1 MRRRRQVRS
10 ERSEWRSTSHQ
21 HDPAIVRSLLEMYDF
36 EMWPRVRAD
45 GGAYERHGGRVADE
59 QRRLRL
65 AIGGDELR
73 GFQVVDEALQ
83 PDVERLQPLHA
94 AESVAPVG

>member
-1 MRRRRQVRS
+1 M
-10 ERSEWRSTSHQ
+10 
-21 HDPAIVRSLLEMYDF
+21 DDF

-45 GGAYERHGGRVADE
+45 SGAYERHGGRIADE
-59 QRRLRL
+59 DRRFRL

-73 GFQVVDEALQ
+73 GLQVVDEALET
-83 PDVERLQPLHA
+83 DVERLQTLHA